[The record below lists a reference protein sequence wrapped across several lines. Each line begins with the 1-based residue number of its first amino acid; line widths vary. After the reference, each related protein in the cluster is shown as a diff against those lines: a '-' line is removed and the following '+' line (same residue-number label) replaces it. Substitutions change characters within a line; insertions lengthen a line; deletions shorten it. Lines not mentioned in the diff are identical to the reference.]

1 MVRNCNGCTLCCEG
15 WLAINS
21 NGIKASLNKPCANL
35 DCDVGCKIYAKRPT
49 DPCGTFQC
57 LWLTDSQHM
66 PLEMKPSNTKLVI
79 QERLVQGWHLPVLA
93 VVANNKES
101 LDIQWEDIKV
111 IAKKKDIF
119 AVALAYSNNK
129 NDQDHKTLNIFGDA
143 KFADTMTTLFNN
155 RVVIF

>member
-1 MVRNCNGCTLCCEG
+1 
-15 WLAINS
+15 
-21 NGIKASLNKPCANL
+21 
-35 DCDVGCKIYAKRPT
+35 
-49 DPCGTFQC
+49 
-57 LWLTDSQHM
+57 
-66 PLEMKPSNTKLVI
+66 
-79 QERLVQGWHLPVLA
+79 LPVLA
-93 VVANNKES
+93 VVATNKES
-101 LDIQWEDIKV
+101 LDLHWEDIKV